1 MNIYLSICCLG
12 KRLALA
18 LHVSAYA
25 YQSQACSRM
34 NHCIPSMFST
44 PLGQPHCT
52 FQARLRSEAISN
64 AQASNQHL
72 VDISGQPLFV
82 MTIAS
87 TGLYSV
93 ANVNSERR
101 SSFHLD
107 ELYTFVLLP
116 YPCSHNRS
124 DLMIT
129 ESLECFYHDY
139 SVQWRLKSRSK
150 DQIHLIFITRNSA
163 TWTLSSLITFVGNTA
178 RVRCV

>member
-1 MNIYLSICCLG
+1 MNVHPSIYCLG
-12 KRLALA
+12 RRLALA

-34 NHCIPSMFST
+34 NHYIPSMFST
-44 PLGQPHCT
+44 RIGQPCCT
-52 FQARLRSEAISN
+52 FQARLRSETTSN

-72 VDISGQPLFV
+72 VDISVQPLFV
-82 MTIAS
+82 MTIAC

-116 YPCSHNRS
+116 YPWSHNRS

-139 SVQWRLKSRSK
+139 SVQWRSESRSK
-150 DQIHLIFITRNSA
+150 D
-163 TWTLSSLITFVGNTA
+163 
-178 RVRCV
+178 